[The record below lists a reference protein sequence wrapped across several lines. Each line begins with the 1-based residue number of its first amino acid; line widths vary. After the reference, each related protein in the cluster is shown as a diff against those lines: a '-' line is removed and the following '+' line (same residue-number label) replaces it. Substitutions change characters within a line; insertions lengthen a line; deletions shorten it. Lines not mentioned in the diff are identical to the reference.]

1 MAQGRAQP
9 EGIMDGSMDGC
20 YGDPDILKVFVLKEL
35 AHEVNVAMRKREFY
49 IGYCRAI
56 IIVCVKIQVSPS
68 LSEAFLMY

>member
-49 IGYCRAI
+49 IGYC
-56 IIVCVKIQVSPS
+56 
-68 LSEAFLMY
+68 